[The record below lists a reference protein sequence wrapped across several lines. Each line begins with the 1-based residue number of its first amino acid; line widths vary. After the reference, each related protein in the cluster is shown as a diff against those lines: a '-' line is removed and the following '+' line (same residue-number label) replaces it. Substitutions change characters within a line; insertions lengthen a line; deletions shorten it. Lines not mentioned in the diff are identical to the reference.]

1 MHELPD
7 GGYRYSRLALTDVDA
22 SIQVTGK
29 IPATYSLRA
38 YVQHKHHGEPSST
51 SCVAGHYVAHFK
63 NANVWYTADDTA
75 TTLKR
80 QQGHA
85 LPAAAFFELV
95 RGHVSEDWALVD
107 PGALPRGPT
116 WFQSAFGVFRSP
128 DGRRVALGTF
138 QSRPDEGGAGGLCD
152 RDGRY
157 R

>member
-95 RGHVSEDWALVD
+95 RGHVSEDWPLVD
-107 PGALPRGPT
+107 PGALPREPT
-116 WFQSAFGVFRSP
+116 WRHSALRGS
-128 DGRRVALGTF
+128 L
-138 QSRPDEGGAGGLCD
+138 
-152 RDGRY
+152 
-157 R
+157 